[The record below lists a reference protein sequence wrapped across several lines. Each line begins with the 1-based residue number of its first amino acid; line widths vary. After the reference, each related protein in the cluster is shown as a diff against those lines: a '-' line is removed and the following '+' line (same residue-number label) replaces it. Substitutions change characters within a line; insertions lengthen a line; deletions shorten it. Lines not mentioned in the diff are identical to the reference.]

1 MAKIRLILA
10 SPHDGSLNEEEMIWT
25 ADFETPAADF
35 VNSSMKVY
43 FDKVIEA
50 DLPHNFPFESNFSKT
65 F

>member
-1 MAKIRLILA
+1 MEKIRLILA

-25 ADFETPAADF
+25 ADFESPAADF

-43 FDKVIEA
+43 FDKKIEA
-50 DLPHNFPFESNFSKT
+50 DLPHSFPFESLFAKR

>member
-1 MAKIRLILA
+1 MEKVRLILA

-25 ADFETPAADF
+25 ADFETIAGDF
-35 VNSSMKVY
+35 VKPSLKVY